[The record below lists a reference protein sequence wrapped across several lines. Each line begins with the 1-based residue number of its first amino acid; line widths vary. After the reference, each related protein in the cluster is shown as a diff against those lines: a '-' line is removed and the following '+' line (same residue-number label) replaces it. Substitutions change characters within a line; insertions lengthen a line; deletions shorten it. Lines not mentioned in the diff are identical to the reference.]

1 MKYDRENR
9 AQIDNDK
16 SRKLAGVLGFGAQ
29 QLYFIYRGSTDKR
42 RGYYVLIGLVRNEL
56 GSDPL
61 GGAVYV
67 FGSTEWSGRG
77 HTEMGGTIRTEISK
91 SRDRAGIIP
100 GGALQSDGK
109 GYSLF
114 PRSMA
119 QNRGD
124 LQRWA
129 L

>member
-77 HTEMGGTIRTEISK
+77 LCVFQQKPGSSGYHTGWRPPVRWERLFAISTINGPE
-91 SRDRAGIIP
+91 
-100 GGALQSDGK
+100 
-109 GYSLF
+109 
-114 PRSMA
+114 
-119 QNRGD
+119 
-124 LQRWA
+124 
-129 L
+129 